1 MFDFVLPKD
10 VGKSGV
16 EKLYDV
22 IIIGSGPAGL
32 TAAIYSARDGKQVL
46 VLERAIVGG
55 LAASTEHIENYPGF
69 PQAISGQELMALFRE
84 QAERFGTEIV
94 EFNEVTRLNPIK
106 PGLIEVHT
114 QDGTVYR
121 GKAVLL
127 ATGSEPKKLNLPGE
141 AEFYGRGVSY
151 CATCDGPLFRG
162 KRVAVIGMGNSGLQ
176 EGLGLLELAESVAF
190 VEFLPTSKGEKILQE
205 RVMGHPKSTIY
216 LYHKPLA
223 IRGEERVS
231 SLVIE
236 DRATGEQKELPVD
249 GVFIYVGY
257 VPFTKFAADV
267 VELDRLGY
275 IITDE
280 HLQTRTSG
288 IFAAGDVRSG
298 NIAQIAVAVGD
309 GARAALSIKEYL
321 QHLEA

>member
-1 MFDFVLPKD
+1 MFDFVIPKETP
-10 VGKSGV
+10 KSETG
-16 EKLYDV
+16 KLYDV

-46 VLERAIVGG
+46 ILERAIVGG

-69 PQAISGQELMALFRE
+69 PQGISGQDLMGLFRE
-84 QAERFGTEIV
+84 QAERFGAELV
-94 EFNEVTRLNPIK
+94 EFSEVTRINPIK
-106 PGLIEVHT
+106 PGLIEVYT
-114 QDGTVYR
+114 NDEQVYR

-127 ATGSEPKKLNLPGE
+127 ATGSEPKKLGLPGE
-141 AEFYGRGVSY
+141 AEFSGRGVSY

-176 EGLGLLELAESVAF
+176 EGLGLLEYTESVAF

-205 RVMGHPKSTIY
+205 RVMHHPKSSIY
-216 LYHKPLA
+216 LYHKPIA
-223 IRGEERVS
+223 ILGEDRVTAM
-231 SLVIE
+231 VIE
-236 DRATGEQKELPVD
+236 DRETGEQKTLPVD

-275 IITDE
+275 IVTDA
-280 HLQTRTSG
+280 HLQTRTPG

-298 NIAQIAVAVGD
+298 AIAQIAVAVGD

-321 QHLEA
+321 QHIEA

>member
-1 MFDFVLPKD
+1 MFEFVLPKD
-10 VGKSGV
+10 VAKSDN
-16 EKLYDV
+16 EKVYDV

-205 RVMGHPKSTIY
+205 RVMNHPKSTIY
-216 LYHKPLA
+216 LYHKPIA

-249 GVFIYVGY
+249 GIFIYVGY

-280 HLQTRTSG
+280 HLQTRTPG

-321 QHLEA
+321 QHIEA

>member
-1 MFDFVLPKD
+1 MFEFVIPKD
-10 VGKSGV
+10 TSKSEA

-22 IIIGSGPAGL
+22 IIVGSGPAGL
-32 TAAIYSARDGKQVL
+32 TAAIYSARDGKRVL

-69 PQAISGQELMALFRE
+69 PQGISGQELMGLFRE
-84 QAERFGTEIV
+84 QAERFGTEVV
-94 EFNEVTRLNPIK
+94 EFNEVARLNPVK

-114 QDGTVYR
+114 TDGQVYQGR
-121 GKAVLL
+121 AVLL
-127 ATGSEPKKLNLPGE
+127 ATGSEPKKLGLPGE

-176 EGLGLLELAESVAF
+176 EGLGLLEYAESVAF
-190 VEFLPTSKGEKILQE
+190 VEFLPASKGEKILQE
-205 RVMGHPKSTIY
+205 RVMQHPRSSIY

-223 IRGEERVS
+223 ILGEDRVTG
-231 SLVIE
+231 LVIE
-236 DRATGEQKELPVD
+236 DRATGEQKTLPVD
-249 GVFIYVGY
+249 GIFIYVGY
-257 VPFTKFAADV
+257 VPFTQFAADV

-280 HLQTRTSG
+280 HQQTRTPG

-298 NIAQIAVAVGD
+298 AIAQIAVAVGD